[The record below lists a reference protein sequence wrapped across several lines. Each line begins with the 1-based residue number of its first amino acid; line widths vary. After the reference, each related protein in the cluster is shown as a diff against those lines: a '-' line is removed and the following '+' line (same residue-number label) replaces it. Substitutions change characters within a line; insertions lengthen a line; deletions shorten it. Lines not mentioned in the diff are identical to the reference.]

1 MADREV
7 NRVSV
12 NLAERSYDILV
23 TTGSLVCPDE
33 WMPWSTAQ
41 MSRVSSVL
49 LVTDR
54 NLETTHARTIQ
65 SYFKRNQ
72 MDVHC
77 VAMQPGEPTKSLE
90 SAQYLYDQLAQ
101 IAADRRTLV
110 CAVGGGVI
118 GDLAGFVAAT
128 YLRGL
133 PFYQEPTT
141 LLAQVDSSVGGK
153 VAVNHARG
161 KNLIGCFYQPVGV
174 LIDTD
179 VLQSLPDRQYR
190 CGLAEVVKYGVIL
203 DAQFFEFM
211 EDRVDSINA
220 RNATVLRTLI
230 TRCCEL
236 KALVVEQDER
246 EQGGQRAVLNFG
258 HTFAH
263 AFENLGNYQL
273 LHGEAVAVG
282 MVCASRLAVLLGR
295 VEKKFTDR
303 LFTLLNRL
311 NLPTRLTQIDNH
323 EGKGL
328 ADGETRAESHS
339 MFDPDQV
346 VQSMRYDKKAISGTP
361 QFVLPSSLGKVELVQ
376 QVDPDLVRRSLI
388 ESSLG

>member
-1 MADREV
+1 MAGCEV
-7 NRVSV
+7 NRVPV
-12 NLAERSYDILV
+12 NLAERSYEILV

-33 WMPWSTAQ
+33 WMPWSRGR

-49 LVTDR
+49 LVTDS

-65 SYFKRNQ
+65 SYFERNQ

-77 VAMQPGEPTKSLE
+77 VAMQPGETTKSLE

-133 PFYQEPTT
+133 PFYQVPTT

-179 VLQSLPDRQYR
+179 VLQSLPDREYR

-211 EDRVDSINA
+211 EDKVDSINA
-220 RNATVLRTLI
+220 RNAAVLRTLI

-282 MVCASRLAVLLGR
+282 MICASRLAVLLGR

-303 LFTLLNRL
+303 LFTLLNRM
-311 NLPTRLTQIDNH
+311 NLPTRLTQIANH
-323 EGKGL
+323 DGKGL
-328 ADGETRAESHS
+328 AEGETRAESHS
-339 MFDPDQV
+339 MFDPEQV

-361 QFVLPSSLGKVELVQ
+361 QFVLPSSLGKVEMVQ
-376 QVDPDLVRRSLI
+376 QVDADLVRRSLI
-388 ESSLG
+388 ESRLD

>member
-1 MADREV
+1 
-7 NRVSV
+7 
-12 NLAERSYDILV
+12 
-23 TTGSLVCPDE
+23 
-33 WMPWSTAQ
+33 
-41 MSRVSSVL
+41 
-49 LVTDR
+49 
-54 NLETTHARTIQ
+54 
-65 SYFKRNQ
+65 
-72 MDVHC
+72 
-77 VAMQPGEPTKSLE
+77 TKSLE

-133 PFYQEPTT
+133 PFYQVPTT